1 MKGCLVR
8 HLCVVHASHEKVTR
22 CCGIFV
28 ASRGPPPPAPSHR
41 TRYLPG
47 VTASSTTAYPTESR
61 ILVAYSM
68 DVAYEVRASFVNA
81 SVYERLDVASL
92 FRTPL
97 PTPARLKTKEKPWT
111 PKSPRT
117 RCPHKLPVRDEVP
130 ATARQTT
137 TTTPH
142 LRLWSRNPEPGQ
154 GSAILSLARYS
165 LGPLCVTRRRYF
177 SLIFHDAR
185 CPHPQSHR
193 AILPQLSTC
202 TSKRSRA
209 HDTVPLTTMLDST
222 VAALLSTSSSV
233 AADALG
239 YVFLRRFFAL
249 GPGVR

>member
-1 MKGCLVR
+1 MVTGTPC
-8 HLCVVHASHEKVTR
+8 HLDR
-22 CCGIFV
+22 
-28 ASRGPPPPAPSHR
+28 PS
-41 TRYLPG
+41 
-47 VTASSTTAYPTESR
+47 
-61 ILVAYSM
+61 

-81 SVYERLDVASL
+81 SVYERDVASL

-165 LGPLCVTRRRYF
+165 PSALYASPPPLF
-177 SLIFHDAR
+177 LANLPR
-185 CPHPQSHR
+185 CALSSSAIPR